1 MCMNDHESCLTK
13 KQGHWGTLGLWSAV
27 VSWRQQQPPLSH
39 RQHHVFEITISHHV
53 IGNRLRSWRTVFARA
68 TCMSLLT
75 SLNNVPSTRNSLM
88 FLQTCCL
95 NGKGLHLN
103 GRKPSL
109 VPSDQ
114 RLKVTQSAFH
124 HHLWLRSIA
133 SFKKKKYIKS
143 TMRQWGASDLPLH

>member
-109 VPSDQ
+109 VPSSDQ
-114 RLKVTQSAFH
+114 RLSKSLKAHFITTYGCV
-124 HHLWLRSIA
+124 RSQA
-133 SFKKKKYIKS
+133 SKKKVHKKYNAAVRS
-143 TMRQWGASDLPLH
+143 Q